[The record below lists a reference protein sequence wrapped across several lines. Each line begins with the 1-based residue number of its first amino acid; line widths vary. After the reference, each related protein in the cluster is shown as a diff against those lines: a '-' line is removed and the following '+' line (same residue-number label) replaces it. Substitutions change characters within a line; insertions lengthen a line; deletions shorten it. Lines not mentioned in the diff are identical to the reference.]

1 MDLTTSQFAGA
12 LRTEVIS
19 RRDPGEAAD
28 RYGDRVG
35 GIGVGIARKKSFR
48 IRLEK
53 DGSLCKV
60 YEIMRVRCR
69 TLGHGRREMK
79 GHIRE
84 DPGFT

>member
-28 RYGDRVG
+28 RYGDIIG

-48 IRLEK
+48 IQVGERWFALQRLRNHARPMPN
-53 DGSLCKV
+53 
-60 YEIMRVRCR
+60 IR
-69 TLGHGRREMK
+69 TWLPRIE

-84 DPGFT
+84 RPGFT